1 MEFFNDL
8 VRYSYLNHAFWACI
22 LSGITCGIIGT
33 YVVCRRLVF
42 LSGGITHSSFGGL
55 GIAFYLGINPILG
68 AMVFAVLSALGIEW
82 ANDRGRIREDSAIG
96 IIWSVGMAIGVL
108 FMSLRPGY
116 TSGDLS
122 NFLFGS
128 IVTVT
133 RTDVQALAV
142 LTLVVTVGTLLW
154 LRPVMYVAFDRDFAR
169 SQGIPT
175 RLISYVMSA
184 LIAVTIVLS
193 IRIMGIVLLIS
204 LITMP
209 VVIVNAFSRSYRTI
223 ARCAP
228 LVAVAGNVAGLAA
241 SYELDVPPGAAIIF
255 TLTFALIVA
264 KLLTLCRKKPRLPH
278 EKHS

>member
-96 IIWSVGMAIGVL
+96 IIWSVGMALGVL

-142 LTLVVTVGTLLW
+142 LTLVVIVGTLLW

-175 RLISYVMSA
+175 RLISYTMSA

-204 LITMP
+204 HRLYHFPQMQK
-209 VVIVNAFSRSYRTI
+209 VIFMDGGKTTVGTGRRSRRRRGEPRGTRPELQFRSF
-223 ARCAP
+223 ARCGHNIYPDRYAYFSKT
-228 LVAVAGNVAGLAA
+228 ANFARQKT
-241 SYELDVPPGAAIIF
+241 PP
-255 TLTFALIVA
+255 
-264 KLLTLCRKKPRLPH
+264 RR
-278 EKHS
+278 

>member
-142 LTLVVTVGTLLW
+142 LTLVVIVGTLLW
-154 LRPVMYVAFDRDFAR
+154 LRSGHVRRLRPRLRPQPGNPDPADLLYHVGTHRRHDRTLDPHHGHRA
-169 SQGIPT
+169 
-175 RLISYVMSA
+175 A
-184 LIAVTIVLS
+184 D
-193 IRIMGIVLLIS
+193 
-204 LITMP
+204 
-209 VVIVNAFSRSYRTI
+209 
-223 ARCAP
+223 
-228 LVAVAGNVAGLAA
+228 LAA
-241 SYELDVPPGAAIIF
+241 DYSRNDRQYV
-255 TLTFALIVA
+255 
-264 KLLTLCRKKPRLPH
+264 H
-278 EKHS
+278 

>member
-133 RTDVQALAV
+133 VKNKNLHRAKWRF
-142 LTLVVTVGTLLW
+142 LV
-154 LRPVMYVAFDRDFAR
+154 Y
-169 SQGIPT
+169 
-175 RLISYVMSA
+175 
-184 LIAVTIVLS
+184 
-193 IRIMGIVLLIS
+193 
-204 LITMP
+204 
-209 VVIVNAFSRSYRTI
+209 
-223 ARCAP
+223 
-228 LVAVAGNVAGLAA
+228 
-241 SYELDVPPGAAIIF
+241 
-255 TLTFALIVA
+255 
-264 KLLTLCRKKPRLPH
+264 
-278 EKHS
+278 